1 MKDSIFGRFGVSD
14 RKSGMRFKSGSLI
27 ALGICTLL
35 PLFGSAQPQQGA
47 QNADYGIV
55 SRSANSQIW
64 QQVVPL
70 ATNQQGQ
77 VAYRTNSYREMA
89 SGLNHV
95 ANGAWVPSSDEITI
109 TQAGGMVTNCVHA
122 VSFAAN
128 INISNAVEILTPD
141 GKELQTHILG
151 LSYFDSSTGSNVLFA
166 ELQNSTGLLITSNQ
180 VVYPNAF
187 VGASADV
194 RYANTIGSFSQDII
208 IRAQLPSPTSY
219 GLSPSSSNI
228 WLQVW
233 TEFFDPP
240 VPTIESV
247 PATGDVRLDFGAVKM
262 IEGKAF
268 SIGNDSSS
276 VPVIK
281 QWVSPPNSGR
291 TFLIEQVPLSAVAAS
306 LQALPPATAGG
317 TTNAGVQA
325 FHYPGFP
332 NQLPPRSTLARREG
346 ESIKV
351 ATDYHSPDAAFAMD
365 YITLTAGETNFV
377 FAGDQ
382 TYYIS
387 GVNFFSGTTV
397 FEGQTVVKI
406 LTNNSGPLFTGP
418 INCATTAYRPAII
431 TCSSDD
437 TVGLTISGS
446 TGVPISAGKF
456 TQESTSAITLSNL
469 QIRYVGLQMNSACPG
484 MNVWNCQIVG
494 SPTAIGL
501 SGSGYVNLHNVLIS
515 SSTWGFSGGT
525 STSIT
530 GEQVTLDSSTVWSSG
545 SSPHFSLTNC
555 IFIGYFQT
563 PASLSTN
570 CLVINPAGT
579 IFQSMGAGAFYLAS
593 GSPYQGTG
601 TSNISAG
608 MLSILSNKTTYPP
621 LWLTNTITS
630 DTTLFP
636 QASRETGAPDLGFAY
651 DPIDYLSSCVVTNA
665 TLTLT
670 NGVALA
676 YYNNTGIWLSTGGQL
691 VSQGGP
697 LQRDVLAYYTLVQEQ
712 STNLWGSANPALNS
726 LPINLLHTN
735 YAVNPSAYL
744 RFTSLYA
751 PDAATSFL
759 NTSSGTWLS
768 TGVTLRDCEIFGA
781 GSQWTENDSSNAVFT
796 FQNNLFFE
804 ASIGAFYTADVIT
817 LYNNLFYGNAGESVS
832 EFNFSPG
839 TVTNHDNA
847 FDGLSS
853 VGLDGTNGWNAFIA
867 INTNNV
873 SPLPM
878 TNDVVVSTN
887 LAWQIGPLGN
897 FYQPTNSPLIDKG
910 SRTADL
916 AGLYHYTTQTSEV
929 IESNSVV
936 DIGYHYVALG
946 ANGLPL
952 DTNGDGIPDY
962 LEDANG
968 NGLVDSG
975 EIDWQVAGDLGLQV
989 IITRPRNN
997 SVIP

>member
-1 MKDSIFGRFGVSD
+1 MKQQNCADKLLCVFLSL
-14 RKSGMRFKSGSLI
+14 SGLF
-27 ALGICTLL
+27 LL
-35 PLFGSAQPQQGA
+35 PPGAYAQGQTGLQASAIP
-47 QNADYGIV
+47 DKV
-55 SRSANSQIW
+55 STNYSVVFRGANSRVW
-64 QQVVPL
+64 QQVVPR
-70 ATNQQGQ
+70 ATNQQGR
-77 VAYRTNSYREMA
+77 VAYQTNSYTELATGM
-89 SGLNHV
+89 NHLV
-95 ANGAWVPSSDEITI
+95 NGQWVPSSDEITI
-109 TQAGGMVTNCVHA
+109 TRAGGMVTNCIHA

-141 GKELQTHILG
+141 GKELRTHILG
-151 LSYFDSSTGSNVLFA
+151 LSYYDASTGSNVLFA
-166 ELQNSTGLLITSNQ
+166 ELQNSTGLLVTSNQ

-187 VGASADV
+187 TGASADV

-208 IRAQLPSPTSY
+208 IRAQLPSPAGY
-219 GLSPSSSNI
+219 GLSPTSSNI

-233 TEFFDPP
+233 TEFLNPPAPAIEP
-240 VPTIESV
+240 VPAI
-247 PATGDVRLDFGAVKM
+247 GDVRLDFGAVKM

-268 SIGNDSSS
+268 SIGNDSAS

-281 QWVSPPNSGR
+281 QWVSPRNSGR

-317 TTNAGVQA
+317 TTNAGAQA
-325 FHYPGFP
+325 FRYPGFP
-332 NQLPPRSTLARREG
+332 NQLPPPSTVARRES

-351 ATDYHSPDAAFAMD
+351 ASDYHSPDAAFAMD

-418 INCATTAYRPAII
+418 INCTTSAYRPAII

-437 TVGLTISGS
+437 TVGQVISGS
-446 TGVPISAGKF
+446 SGIPVSNGRF

-484 MNVWNCQIVG
+484 MDVWNCQIVG
-494 SPTAIGL
+494 SPTAISL
-501 SGSGYVNLHNVLIS
+501 SGSGYVNLHNVLLS
-515 SSTWGFSGGT
+515 SSSWGFSGGT
-525 STSIT
+525 STPIT
-530 GEQVTLDSSTVWSSG
+530 GEQVTLDAPTVWSSG

-555 IFIGYFQT
+555 IFIGYFQP

-579 IFQSMGAGAFYLAS
+579 VFQSMGAGNFYLAS
-593 GSPYQGTG
+593 SSPYQSVGT
-601 TSNISAG
+601 TNISAA

-621 LWLTNTITS
+621 LWLTNTITTA
-630 DTTLFP
+630 TTLFP
-636 QASRETGAPDLGFAY
+636 QAQRETAAPDLGYAY

-670 NGVALA
+670 NGVSLA
-676 YYNNTGIWLSTGGQL
+676 YYNNIGIWLSTGGGL
-691 VSQGGP
+691 VSQGTP
-697 LQRDVLAYYTLVQEQ
+697 LQRNVLAYYTLVQEQ
-712 STNLWGSANPALNS
+712 PTNLWGAANPALNS
-726 LPINLLHTN
+726 ELINLTHTN
-735 YAVNPSAYL
+735 YAVNPSVNL
-744 RFTSLYA
+744 RFTSLYV
-751 PDAATSFL
+751 PDAASCFL
-759 NTSSGTWLS
+759 NTAGGTWL
-768 TGVTLRDCEIFGA
+768 TTAVTLRDCEIYGA
-781 GSQWTENDSSNAVFT
+781 GSEWEEDDSSNAVFT
-796 FQNNLFFE
+796 FQNNLFYE
-804 ASIGAFYTADVIT
+804 ASINAFYTADVIT
-817 LYNNLFYGNAGESVS
+817 LYNNLFYGNASESLS

-839 TVTNHDNA
+839 TVTNHDNV

-867 INTNNV
+867 INTNYV

-878 TNDVVVSTN
+878 TNDVVLSSFT
-887 LAWQIGPLGN
+887 WQTGPLGN
-897 FYQPTNSPLIDKG
+897 FYQPTNSLLIDKG

-916 AGLYHYTTQTSEV
+916 AGLYHYTTQTNEV
-929 IESNSVV
+929 IESNSEV

-952 DTNGDGIPDY
+952 DSNGDGIPDY

-968 NGLVDSG
+968 NGIYD
-975 EIDWQVAGDLGLQV
+975 AGDLGNWAAGATNADTTGVVGLQV
-989 IITRPRNN
+989 YTPLK
-997 SVIP
+997 